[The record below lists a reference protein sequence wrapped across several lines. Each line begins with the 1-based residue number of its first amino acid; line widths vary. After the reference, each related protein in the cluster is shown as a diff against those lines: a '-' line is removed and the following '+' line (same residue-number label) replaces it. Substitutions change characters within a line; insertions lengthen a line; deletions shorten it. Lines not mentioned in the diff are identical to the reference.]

1 VGLAPASTR
10 IQLVFPLT
18 ADLAG
23 VERYATAVS
32 TPGSAEYRHYRS
44 IAELAARFGASRR
57 TQRLVVSYLR
67 QVGAGSV
74 RVDSTGLFAD
84 AVLPVGR
91 AERVFS
97 APLVELRAAD
107 GSQFLSP
114 AQQVK
119 IPRRLRG
126 LVTGVIGLDTRQ
138 LGHRPALVGGTLT
151 AHMASQPTSA
161 RLRTGT
167 VSPTACH
174 AGATAG
180 EVGGDSRTAGFAPN
194 QYLTAYGFDP
204 LHSAGL
210 HGQGVRVALIEI
222 DGYRYSDLKSFAH
235 CFQLDIPALNPFGV
249 GINHALPPGGE
260 ATLDLEVLDAAA
272 PDLQAID
279 VYETRANAADALMAL
294 TAPVQKKG
302 FKPQVISAS
311 LGLCEP
317 AVKAAVGKSGIR
329 NTEAALA
336 MTSASGIT
344 FVAATGDQGS
354 ADCDGPRGHPL
365 HMLAVNFPASSPFVT
380 GVGGTNFTLNSFNHI
395 TAQLVWNDSSF
406 QPGSAGGG
414 GLSQLFGRPNY
425 QNGTISAKHRSTPD
439 VSMLADIVPGYAI
452 FCSAS
457 TDCSSAHPWESVG
470 GTSAATPLLAGGMAL
485 IDQSL
490 LAHNKKDLGLVNPLL
505 YKLGHSSLARQVF
518 SDVLRYG
525 NDIGTFIGNR
535 RPLGCCKA
543 HRGFDFAS
551 GWGSVKVANLAAAA
565 IARQP
570 SPRRALAP

>member
-1 VGLAPASTR
+1 LPAG
-10 IQLVFPLT
+10 Q
-18 ADLAG
+18 
-23 VERYATAVS
+23 
-32 TPGSAEYRHYRS
+32 
-44 IAELAARFGASRR
+44 
-57 TQRLVVSYLR
+57 
-67 QVGAGSV
+67 
-74 RVDSTGLFAD
+74 
-84 AVLPVGR
+84 

-97 APLVELRAAD
+97 APLTEFRAAD
-107 GSQFLSP
+107 GGQFLSP
-114 AQQVK
+114 TGQVR
-119 IPRRLRG
+119 IPGRLHG
-126 LVTGVIGLDTRQ
+126 LVTGVVGLDTRQ
-138 LGHRPALVGGTLT
+138 LGHAPALVRGSLP
-151 AHMASQPTSA
+151 AHIASQPTSA

-180 EVGGDSRTAGFAPN
+180 EAGGDPRTAGFAPN

-210 HGQGVRVALIEI
+210 HGEGVRVALIEI
-222 DGYRYSDLKSFAH
+222 DGFRYSDIKSFAK
-235 CFQLDIPALNPFGV
+235 CFHLDIPALNGFGV
-249 GINHALPPGGE
+249 GIGHPLSPGGE
-260 ATLDLEVLDAAA
+260 STLDLEVLDATA
-272 PDLQAID
+272 PDLKAID

-294 TAPVQKKG
+294 TAPVQNKG

-317 AVKAAVGKSGIR
+317 AVKAAIGKSGIK

-336 MTSASGIT
+336 MTAASGVT
-344 FVAATGDQGS
+344 FLAATGDQGS
-354 ADCDGPRGHPL
+354 ADCTGQKGHPL

-380 GVGGTNFTLNSFNHI
+380 GVGGTNFTLNSSNHI

-406 QPGSAGGG
+406 QPGSATGG

-425 QNGTISAKHRSTPD
+425 QNGTISAKHRGIPD

-457 TDCSSAHPWESVG
+457 RDCSATHPWESVG

-485 IDQSL
+485 SDESL

-505 YKLGHSSLARQVF
+505 YTLGRSSLAGQVF

-543 HRGFDFAS
+543 HRGFDLAS

-565 IARQP
+565 VARQP
-570 SPRRALAP
+570 NR